1 MPIRP
6 PTASRLA
13 NLFAMLADLAT
24 RLPSNRAWAFSL
36 GGLACVVAFDA
47 ATGPRINPMPLYLMI
62 GCFTSWCLGERPGL
76 LVGFCTIGLDGLLNG
91 HAIPGAAVSPGPTV
105 AAEMWSIAGR
115 GLVMMLIIGV
125 SSGLRC
131 ALEQARWRATVDSLT
146 GVLNKGAFTRRLD
159 TLVAQTQRHNEALVL
174 AYIDLDGFKAV
185 NDSFGHAA
193 GDVLLR
199 HFADSAGEAIRAGD
213 LFARMGGDEFIALL
227 TVPDCPQGDIA
238 AARLHGRLS
247 QILRETEYDVTC
259 SVGALVLDGHQVSQ
273 PERLVEAADGLM
285 YEVKRSGKNALRVAR
300 AELQDS
306 TQQGACVTLP
316 GRRRPSTLARGAA

>member
-13 NLFAMLADLAT
+13 NLFATLADTAT
-24 RLPSNRAWAFSL
+24 RLPHNMAWALSL
-36 GGLACVVAFDA
+36 GGLACIVGFA
-47 ATGPRINPMPLYLMI
+47 ASTGPQINSMPLYLMI
-62 GCFTSWCLGERPGL
+62 GCFTSWCLGERAGL
-76 LVGFCTIGLDGLLNG
+76 LVGFCAIGIGAVING
-91 HAIPGAAVSPGPTV
+91 YGMAGSPPGPSPTV
-105 AAEMWSIAGR
+105 TAEVWNMAGR
-115 GLVMMLIIGV
+115 GLVMTLLVGV
-125 SSGLRC
+125 SSGMRC
-131 ALEQARWRATVDSLT
+131 ALEQARWRATVDGLT
-146 GVLNKGAFTRRLD
+146 GVLNKGAFTRGLD
-159 TLVAQTQRHNEALVL
+159 ALVAQAQRHNDALVV

-227 TVPDCPQGDIA
+227 TAPNCPQGDIA
-238 AARLHGRLS
+238 AERLHGRLS

-259 SVGALVLDGHQVSQ
+259 SVGALVLDSHQVSQ

-300 AELQDS
+300 ADLQES
-306 TQQGACVTLP
+306 MQQEPFVTIP
-316 GRRRPSTLARGAA
+316 NRRRPSTLAPGAA

>member
-1 MPIRP
+1 MPLRP

-13 NLFAMLADLAT
+13 NLFATMADTAT
-24 RLPSNRAWAFSL
+24 RLPSRRAWAFSL
-36 GGLACVVAFDA
+36 GGLAWIVLFA
-47 ATGPRINPMPLYLMI
+47 ASTGPEISPMPLYLII

-76 LVGFCTIGLDGLLNG
+76 LIGFCAIGLGGLVNDYRMV
-91 HAIPGAAVSPGPTV
+91 GAAPSPSAT
-105 AAEMWSIAGR
+105 AEMWNMAGR
-115 GLVMMLIIGV
+115 GLVMTLLVGV

-131 ALEQARWRATVDSLT
+131 ALEQARWRAAVDCLT

-159 TLVAQTQRHNEALVL
+159 ALVAQAQRHNDALVV

-199 HFADSAGEAIRAGD
+199 HFADSAGEAIRTGD

-227 TVPDCPQGDIA
+227 TVSSCSQGDIA
-238 AARLHGRLS
+238 AERLHSRLS

-259 SVGALVLDGHQVSQ
+259 SVGALVLDSHQVSQ
-273 PERLVEAADGLM
+273 PEWLVEAADGLM

-300 AELQDS
+300 ADLQES
-306 TQQGACVTLP
+306 MQQEPFVTIP
-316 GRRRPSTLARGAA
+316 NRQRPSTLAPEAA